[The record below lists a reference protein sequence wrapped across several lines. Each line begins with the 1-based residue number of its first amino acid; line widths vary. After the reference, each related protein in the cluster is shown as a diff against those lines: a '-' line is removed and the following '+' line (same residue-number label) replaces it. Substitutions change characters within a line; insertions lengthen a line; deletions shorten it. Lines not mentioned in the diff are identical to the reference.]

1 MRATPTSCTENARLL
16 CEDTN
21 LLHGK
26 PQSPVRRHQPPA
38 LVTTELVTN
47 MFILSTFP
55 EILGS
60 FCAEDF
66 LYLFDVQEIIGQYE
80 F

>member
-1 MRATPTSCTENARLL
+1 MMGIQGIERNGSGENPVSNRNHRQHITLL
-16 CEDTN
+16 LFQPLLLVAKLLTN
-21 LLHGK
+21 
-26 PQSPVRRHQPPA
+26 SRFRI
-38 LVTTELVTN
+38 
-47 MFILSTFP
+47 F
-55 EILGS
+55 LGS